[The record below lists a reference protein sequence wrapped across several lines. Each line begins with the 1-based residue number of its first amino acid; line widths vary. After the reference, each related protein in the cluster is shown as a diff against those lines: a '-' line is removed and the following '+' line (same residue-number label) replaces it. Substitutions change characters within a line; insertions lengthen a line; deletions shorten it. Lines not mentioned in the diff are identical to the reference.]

1 MTKTLKIDASGDL
14 VLNSRKQL
22 VMLTGTEKA
31 VQDIAVIL
39 KSLVGSYHL
48 NTNFGTDHIAMI
60 ESRQNLQAIQNEVRN
75 ALASYSALTLD
86 TVACSY
92 DDNRAL
98 TIAISGML
106 DTGDPVSLEVTL

>member
-1 MTKTLKIDASGDL
+1 MAWTLQIDSSGDL

-22 VMLTGTEKA
+22 VALEGTAKA

-48 NTNFGTDHIAMI
+48 NTRFGTDHIAMI

-75 ALASYSALTLD
+75 ALTSYSALTLD

-98 TIAISGML
+98 TIAISGTL
-106 DTGDPVSLEVTL
+106 KTGDAISLEVAL